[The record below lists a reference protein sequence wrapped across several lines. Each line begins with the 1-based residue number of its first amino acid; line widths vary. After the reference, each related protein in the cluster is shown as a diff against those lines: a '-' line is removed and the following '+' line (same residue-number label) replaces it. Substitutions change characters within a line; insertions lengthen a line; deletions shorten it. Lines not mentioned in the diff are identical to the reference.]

1 MSESVPKRILIVD
14 DDPNINRF
22 ISESLRLRGYEVQNF
37 ASAEPALA
45 ALAAHRFDLALLDIL
60 LPGTSGLQLCRQLRR
75 NPATAD
81 LPVIMM
87 TAFYKE
93 ADHIREAR
101 EQYGATDYLLK
112 PFSLKTL
119 HERIAALVG
128 TPAAAANQERLCVE
142 GTLAATPF
150 AHVVHNLYSLRA
162 TGLLQ
167 LERGDLK
174 KVLYVKDG
182 YPIFV
187 RSNLV
192 REFLGQILV
201 RSGIIS
207 NEDLARCMPL
217 AKESGRQIGTVL
229 IEAGLLSPHDLNDL
243 LNRQIVD
250 KLLDIF
256 TWPDGHFR
264 FIQAREFKEG
274 ITSIDV
280 SPANLILQ
288 GLRAPAAQPQVERL
302 LAPHLDRYLLP
313 AENPLYRFQ
322 EIHLS
327 ASEQRF
333 FALCRGDLTPR
344 DLLSRHQLSRHDIA
358 PLLAALL
365 ATGILESRDEPA
377 VGTIDDS
384 TGQNNG
390 FNHREEFLKEYAWM
404 MQQDYFTLLG
414 VSESDT
420 RDQVRKAY
428 YGLVKKYHP
437 DRFFE
442 QEHAP
447 ELRDKITAIFQRISD
462 AHDTLIDPARKAV
475 YIDELKGKK
484 PTRATVENI
493 LQAETAFQKGLILE
507 RAKKYGEA
515 LEQFTLAID
524 LGGSE
529 AEYLIHQAWS
539 SYKLDP
545 GDRARTERARQ
556 TLLRAVGANP
566 RLALAHLY
574 LGYISKNDGNE
585 REAQRRFERAIQCN
599 PNCTEALREL
609 RLMNMRQEKQEKK
622 GLFDLFRK

>member
-1 MSESVPKRILIVD
+1 MRDKPSKRILIVD
-14 DDPNINRF
+14 DDPNISRF
-22 ISESLRLRGYEVQNF
+22 ISESLRLHGYEVQLF

-45 ALAAHRFDLALLDIL
+45 ALGEIAFDLALLDIL
-60 LPGTSGLQLCRQLRR
+60 LPGTSGLQLCRQLRQH
-75 NPATAD
+75 PATAN

-119 HERIAALVG
+119 HGKIAELLG
-128 TPAAAANQERLCVE
+128 TPAATGTEIRLSVE
-142 GTLAATPF
+142 GMLAATSF
-150 AHVVHNLYSLRA
+150 AHILHNLYSLRT

-174 KVLYVKDG
+174 KVVYIKNG

-207 NEDLARCMPL
+207 QEVLAANMAI

-229 IEAGLLSPHDLNDL
+229 IEAGLLSPHDLNDIL
-243 LNRQIVD
+243 HQQVLD

-256 TWPDGHFR
+256 AWPEGSYR

-288 GLRAPAAQPQVERL
+288 GLRGQAPREQVIKL
-302 LAPHLDRYLLP
+302 LEPHLDRYLIP

-322 EIHLS
+322 EIQLLPTD
-327 ASEQRF
+327 QRILD
-333 FALCRGDLTPR
+333 LCRGDMTPR
-344 DLLSRHQLSRHDIA
+344 ELLKRHQLSRHDIE

-365 ATGILESRDEPA
+365 VTGIFESRAEPVIGKA
-377 VGTIDDS
+377 VGCDEQTD
-384 TGQNNG
+384 QRAR
-390 FNHREEFLKEYAWM
+390 RETFLKEYAWM
-404 MQQDYFTLLG
+404 MRQDYFTLMG
-414 VSESDT
+414 VSETDS
-420 RDQVRKAY
+420 RDQVRRSY
-428 YGLVKKYHP
+428 YNLVKKYHP
-437 DRFFE
+437 DRFLE
-442 QEHAP
+442 QDLSP
-447 ELRDKITAIFQRISD
+447 DLRDKASALFQLISD
-462 AHDTLIDPARKAV
+462 AHETLTDPARKAI
-475 YIDELKGKK
+475 YLNDLRGKN
-484 PTRATVENI
+484 PARTSVEDV
-493 LQAETAFQKGLILE
+493 LQAESAFRQGLILS
-507 RAKKYGEA
+507 RAKKYAEA
-515 LEQFTLAID
+515 LEQFNLAID
-524 LGGSE
+524 LGGNE
-529 AEYLIHQAWS
+529 PEYLTHQAWS

-545 GDRARTERARQ
+545 GDPPRAERSRQ
-556 TLLRAVGANP
+556 TLLRALDVNP

-574 LGYISKNDGNE
+574 LGFIDKSEGHEK
-585 REAQRRFERAIQCN
+585 EAQRRFERAIQCN